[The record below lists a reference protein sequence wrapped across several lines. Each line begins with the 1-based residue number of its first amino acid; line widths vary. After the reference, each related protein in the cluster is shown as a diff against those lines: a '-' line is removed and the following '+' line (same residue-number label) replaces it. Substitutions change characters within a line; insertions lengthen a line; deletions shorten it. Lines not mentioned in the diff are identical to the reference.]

1 MVPLQRD
8 TLSRTREANRRNAKK
23 PPGHLPQNG
32 RSPGGIEKDE
42 LHPSQLTKGE
52 AHKNLAV
59 KRPTAMAAGRG
70 MGTTAAMGTAAAAA
84 ATADMAVIGGGSAV
98 AESPTAGAAVATAQA
113 TAAAAAARA
122 VVVEE
127 RARQRHAAYV
137 GTTTAATCAPLT
149 RPTGPRRDANDSTY
163 TYARHLHTHGVKAAV
178 RPPPEDAQWQ
188 HRRRQRA
195 PLSTRA
201 AMQIPGSRCELRRI
215 PGSRDML
222 WSMAAVAPR
231 LPPAAR

>member
-1 MVPLQRD
+1 MVPLQRHA
-8 TLSRTREANRRNAKK
+8 LEN
-23 PPGHLPQNG
+23 
-32 RSPGGIEKDE
+32 PGGESTERKKSPRAPAVGTAGARGAFKKDE

-52 AHKNLAV
+52 AHRNLAV
-59 KRPTAMAAGRG
+59 KRPKNMAAGRG
-70 MGTTAAMGTAAAAA
+70 MGTIAAIGTAAAAA
-84 ATADMAVIGGGSAV
+84 VTADMAVIGGGAAV
-98 AESPTAGAAVATAQA
+98 AEGPTARAAVATAQA

-127 RARQRHAAYV
+127 RARQRHTAYA
-137 GTTTAATCAPLT
+137 GKTTAATCAPLT

-188 HRRRQRA
+188 DRRRQRA
-195 PLSTRA
+195 PPSTKA
-201 AMQIPGSRCELRRI
+201 AMEIPGSRCELRQI

-222 WSMAAVAPR
+222 GSMAAVAPP